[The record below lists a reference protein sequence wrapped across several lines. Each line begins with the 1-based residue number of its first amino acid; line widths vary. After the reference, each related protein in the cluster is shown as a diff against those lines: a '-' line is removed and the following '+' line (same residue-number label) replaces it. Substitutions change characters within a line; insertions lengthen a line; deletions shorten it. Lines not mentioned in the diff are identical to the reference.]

1 MRASERIEQGMAR
14 QSQKNT
20 KEEGGVVLTP
30 EQARSRRA
38 RNIAIGVAV
47 ALFVALFY
55 VVTIVKLGGAV
66 VQKAG

>member
-1 MRASERIEQGMAR
+1 MTR
-14 QSQKNT
+14 QSQNGV
-20 KEEGGVVLTP
+20 KEEDGIVLTP
-30 EQARSRRA
+30 EQKRSRRA

-66 VQKAG
+66 VPRAG